1 MTRSTGSSET
11 PGELTGGRMVSSVS
25 AEEPTTSTSRATVLG
40 LLQRTP
46 GLTRRSIRPLQL
58 SRTIQTTT
66 QPSIHSHSQLTTK
79 PQERTKSHP
88 TISSEPRPEAAVL
101 SRPSSQMVKSTPSHA
116 PGSSSREKTC
126 QSLSTGETWMV
137 STISHGTRTSTSH
150 STADH
155 AGLRAPPLPLP
166 TDSTSSTREQTR
178 KLLQLVLTLRLLS
191 TAKLVVPATE
201 ETQEVST
208 RSPTRQVSLTP
219 LANSTLLTTF
229 RDACARTSILA
240 VTAPG
245 HPTQK
250 VMSPSTTA
258 RPSTTSGTTSVT
270 TTLSAVLT
278 R

>member
-58 SRTIQTTT
+58 SRTIQTT
-66 QPSIHSHSQLTTK
+66 
-79 PQERTKSHP
+79 KSHP

-116 PGSSSREKTC
+116 PGSSSREKTF
-126 QSLSTGETWMV
+126 QSPSTGETWMV

-191 TAKLVVPATE
+191 TAKLAVPATE